1 MPNLVRCGILWAM
14 KTLAGTRDDWNAE
27 LRRPLPD
34 VPREPL
40 FEGAPEGQEFRARE
54 AARYLAAL
62 AAIAVSAH
70 LPVRGGARQPAR
82 ITASVALCA
91 GAVGLLSHRRWPEV
105 VTLGGCALAA
115 GTMLVRPV
123 SYDPLA
129 SVALA
134 IAALALT
141 DLRRIPR
148 RNETRTR

>member
-1 MPNLVRCGILWAM
+1 M

>member
-14 KTLAGTRDDWNAE
+14 KTLAGIRDNWNAE

-40 FEGAPEGQEFRARE
+40 FEGTPEGQEFRARE
-54 AARYLAAL
+54 AARCLAAL

-82 ITASVALCA
+82 IVASAVLCVGA
-91 GAVGLLSHRRWPEV
+91 GGLLSHRRWPEV

-115 GTMLVRPV
+115 RTMLIRPV

-134 IAALALT
+134 IVAFALA